1 MHIRFLWIKYDQP
14 PTFFFSGFNDLM
26 VGKQWTFP
34 DPDPYLFLAKA
45 TVSPRD
51 PNNIGPDLGLDPDPL
66 DCKNP
71 LFSGITTIEGGGG
84 GVTKC

>member
-1 MHIRFLWIKYDQP
+1 MNSHQFFWIKYDQP

-71 LFSGITTIEGGGG
+71 LFSGIPL
-84 GVTKC
+84 